1 MKYTNYTNF
10 WLHDLELT
18 SRITHEITRKFF
30 ETNDFPINLDEYII
44 LDTLLN
50 NPDLL
55 QMKLA
60 NIILKGRAHTGRFL
74 ISLENKGFVERIPS
88 KNGQRLVMR
97 SKVTNDGK
105 KIHSKITKGVQ
116 KLAADCSKDL
126 PDEMIENLQNT
137 LKQIRT
143 SLTEKFDVK
152 FE

>member
-18 SRITHEITRKFF
+18 SRITHEIAKKFF
-30 ETNDFPINLDEYII
+30 ETNNFLINLDEYII

-50 NPDLL
+50 NPEVL

-60 NIILKGRAHTGRFL
+60 NMILKGRAHTGRFL
-74 ISLENKGFVERIPS
+74 MCLEAKGFVERIPS

-97 SKVTNDGK
+97 SKVTDEGK
-105 KIHSKITKGVQ
+105 KIHSKITKGIQ
-116 KLAADCSKDL
+116 QLAAECSENL
-126 PDEMIENLQNT
+126 TDEMIDDLQKILN
-137 LKQIRT
+137 KIRT

>member
-18 SRITHEITRKFF
+18 SRITREIARKFF
-30 ETNDFPINLDEYII
+30 ETNNFPINIDEYII

-60 NIILKGRAHTGRFL
+60 NMILKGRAHTGRFL
-74 ISLENKGFVERIPS
+74 ISLEEKRFVERIPS

-97 SKVTNDGK
+97 SKVANEGK
-105 KIHSKITKGVQ
+105 KIHSKITKEIQ
-116 KLAADCSKDL
+116 KLAQECSESL
-126 PDEMIENLQNT
+126 TDEMIENLQKNT
-137 LKQIRT
+137 KT
-143 SLTEKFDVK
+143 NKNFSN
-152 FE
+152 

>member
-18 SRITHEITRKFF
+18 SRITHEVAKKFF
-30 ETNDFPINLDEYII
+30 ETNNFPINLDEYII

-50 NPDLL
+50 NPELL

-60 NIILKGRAHTGRFL
+60 NMILKGRAHTGRFL
-74 ISLENKGFVERIPS
+74 MSLENKGFVERIPS

-97 SKVTNDGK
+97 SKVTDEGK
-105 KIHSKITKGVQ
+105 KIHSKITKGIQEFAVE
-116 KLAADCSKDL
+116 CSENL
-126 PDEMIENLQNT
+126 TDEMIDDLQKILN
-137 LKQIRT
+137 KIRT
-143 SLTEKFDVK
+143 SLQEKFDVK